1 MTTKMESQASVGT
14 IFTEDPD
21 SSAYEYRETLEK
33 ILLQL
38 SSFGLT
44 SNQCKVYIFLGK
56 YGSKT
61 APDVCR
67 SLKIPRTETYKL
79 LTTLQNKGMVS
90 ASFQHPIKFTAIP
103 LVEAVHSLINTE
115 KERIKNLENQKS
127 ELNQLWNEIPEF
139 HNEIQE
145 TNEDKFQMLQGE
157 NQIHSKINNMLTTTN
172 STFLILGSEKDLI
185 KFYHA
190 NFIDTL
196 SESKL
201 DHKILTSSSQKT
213 QYIFDNTKKTSVR
226 KLSPEIEQSLCF
238 IVKDNDEVL
247 FYLKNANSA
256 TDKPTAMWTTSES
269 MIYSKKLLFDSLWS
283 DSKVILH

>member
-1 MTTKMESQASVGT
+1 MTTKMESQATVDT

-21 SSAYEYRETLEK
+21 SSAYEYRKTLEK

-67 SLKIPRTETYKL
+67 TLKIPRTETYKL
-79 LTTLQNKGMVS
+79 LTSLQNKGIVS

-103 LVEAVHSLINTE
+103 LFDAVHSLINTE
-115 KERIKNLENQKS
+115 KEHIKNLENQKS
-127 ELNQLWNEIPEF
+127 ELNQLWNDIPEF
-139 HNEIQE
+139 HNEIQK

-157 NQIHSKINNMLTTTN
+157 NQIHGKINNMLTTAD
-172 STFLILGSEKDLI
+172 SKFLILGSEKDLI

-190 NFIDTL
+190 NFIETL
-196 SESKL
+196 STSKL
-201 DHKILTSSSQKT
+201 DLKILTSSSQKT
-213 QYIFDNTKKTSVR
+213 QYIFDNIKKTNVR
-226 KLSPEIEQSLCF
+226 ILSPEMEQCLCF

-256 TDKPTAMWTTSES
+256 TDKPTAMWATSES
-269 MIYSKKLLFDSLWS
+269 MTYSKKLLFDSLWS
-283 DSKVILH
+283 NSRIISH

>member
-1 MTTKMESQASVGT
+1 MTTKMESQASAGT

-21 SSAYEYRETLEK
+21 SSVYEYRETLEK

-56 YGSKT
+56 YGTKT
-61 APDVCR
+61 ALDVYKA
-67 SLKIPRTETYKL
+67 LKIPRTETYKL

-90 ASFQHPIKFTAIP
+90 ASFQHPIKFTSIP
-103 LVEAVHSLINTE
+103 LVDAVHSLINTE
-115 KERIKNLENQKS
+115 KERIKNLENQKT
-127 ELNQLWNEIPEF
+127 ELNQLWNDIPEF
-139 HNEIQE
+139 HNEIQK

-157 NQIHSKINNMLTTTN
+157 NQIHSKINNMLATAD
-172 STFLILGSEKDLI
+172 SKFLILGSEKDLM

-190 NFIDTL
+190 NFIETL
-196 SESKL
+196 STSKL
-201 DHKILTSSSQKT
+201 NIKIQTSSSQKT
-213 QYIFDNTKKTSVR
+213 QYIFDDIEKTSIR
-226 KLSPEIEQSLCF
+226 KLTPEIEQSLCF
-238 IVKDNDEVL
+238 IIKDNDEVL

-256 TDKPTAMWTTSES
+256 ADKPTAMWTTSES

-283 DSKVILH
+283 NSRTISH

>member
-1 MTTKMESQASVGT
+1 MESQASAGT

-79 LTTLQNKGMVS
+79 LTSLQNKGMVS

-103 LVEAVHSLINTE
+103 LVDAVHSLINTE

-139 HNEIQE
+139 HNEIQK
-145 TNEDKFQMLQGE
+145 TDEDRFQMLQGE

-172 STFLILGSEKDLI
+172 SKFLILGSEKDLI

-201 DHKILTSSSQKT
+201 GLKILTSSSQKT
-213 QYIFDNTKKTSVR
+213 QYIFDNIKKTNVR
-226 KLSPEIEQSLCF
+226 ILSPEIEQCLCF
-238 IVKDNDEVL
+238 LIKDNDEIL
-247 FYLKNANSA
+247 FYLKNANST
-256 TDKPTAMWTTSES
+256 TDEPTAMWTTSES

>member
-14 IFTEDPD
+14 IFAEDPN

-44 SNQCKVYIFLGK
+44 TNQCKVYIFLGK

-61 APDVCR
+61 ALDVCR
-67 SLKIPRTETYKL
+67 ALKMPRTETYKL
-79 LTTLQNKGMVS
+79 LTTLQNKGIVS

-103 LVEAVHSLINTE
+103 LIDAVHSLINTE

-127 ELNQLWNEIPEF
+127 ELNQLWNDIPEF
-139 HNEIQE
+139 HNELE
-145 TNEDKFQMLQGE
+145 KTDDDKFQMLQGK
-157 NQIHSKINNMLTTTN
+157 NQIQSKINNMLTTADN
-172 STFLILGSEKDLI
+172 KFLILGSEKDLM

-190 NFIDTL
+190 NFIETL
-196 SESKL
+196 STSKL
-201 DHKILTSSSQKT
+201 DLKILTSSSQKT
-213 QYIFDNTKKTSVR
+213 QYIFDNIKKASVR
-226 KLSPEIEQSLCF
+226 KLTPEIEQSLCF

-247 FYLKNANSA
+247 FYLKNASSGI
-256 TDKPTAMWTTSES
+256 DKPTTM
-269 MIYSKKLLFDSLWS
+269 
-283 DSKVILH
+283 

>member
-1 MTTKMESQASVGT
+1 MTTKMESQAAADT
-14 IFTEDPD
+14 IFTDDPN

-33 ILLQL
+33 ILFQL

-61 APDVCR
+61 APVVCR
-67 SLKIPRTETYKL
+67 ALKIPRTETYKL

-90 ASFQHPIKFTAIP
+90 ALFQHPIKFTAIP
-103 LVEAVHSLINTE
+103 LVDAVRSLINTE
-115 KERIKNLENQKS
+115 KERIKNLENQKT
-127 ELNQLWNEIPEF
+127 ELNQLWNDIPEF
-139 HNEIQE
+139 YNEIQK
-145 TNEDKFQMLQGE
+145 TDEDKFQMLQGE
-157 NQIHSKINNMLTTTN
+157 NQIHSKINNMLTTAD
-172 STFLILGSEKDLI
+172 SKFLILGSEKDLI

-190 NFIDTL
+190 NFIETL
-196 SESKL
+196 SKSKL
-201 DHKILTSSSQKT
+201 DLKILTSSSQKT
-213 QYIFDNTKKTSVR
+213 QYIFDNIKKINLR
-226 KLSPEIEQSLCF
+226 ILSPEMEQCLCF

-247 FYLKNANSA
+247 FYLKNANSG

-283 DSKVILH
+283 NSKVISQ

>member
-1 MTTKMESQASVGT
+1 MTTKMENQAAVDT

-61 APDVCR
+61 APDVSR
-67 SLKIPRTETYKL
+67 ALKIPRTETYKL

-103 LVEAVHSLINTE
+103 LVDAVHSLINTE
-115 KERIKNLENQKS
+115 KERIKNLENQKIK
-127 ELNQLWNEIPEF
+127 LNQLWNDIPEF
-139 HNEIQE
+139 HNEIQK
-145 TNEDKFQMLQGE
+145 TDEDKFQMLQGE
-157 NQIHSKINNMLTTTN
+157 NQIHSKINNMLTTADN
-172 STFLILGSEKDLI
+172 KFLILGSEKDLM

-190 NFIDTL
+190 NFIETL
-196 SESKL
+196 STSKL
-201 DHKILTSSSQKT
+201 NIKILTSSSQKT
-213 QYIFDNTKKTSVR
+213 QYIFGDIEKSSIR
-226 KLSPEIEQSLCF
+226 KLTPVIEQSLCF
-238 IVKDNDEVL
+238 IIKDNDEVL

-256 TDKPTAMWTTSES
+256 ADKPAAMWTTSES

-283 DSKVILH
+283 NSKIISQ

>member
-1 MTTKMESQASVGT
+1 MTTKMESQATVDT

-21 SSAYEYRETLEK
+21 SSAYEYRKTLEK

-67 SLKIPRTETYKL
+67 TLKIPRTETYKL
-79 LTTLQNKGMVS
+79 LTSLQNKGIVS

-103 LVEAVHSLINTE
+103 LFDAVHSLINTE
-115 KERIKNLENQKS
+115 KEHIKNLENQKS
-127 ELNQLWNEIPEF
+127 ELNQLWNDIPEF
-139 HNEIQE
+139 HNEIQK

-157 NQIHSKINNMLTTTN
+157 NQIHGKINNMLTTAD
-172 STFLILGSEKDLI
+172 SKFLILGSEKDLI

-190 NFIDTL
+190 NFIETL
-196 SESKL
+196 STSKL
-201 DHKILTSSSQKT
+201 DLKILTSSSQKT
-213 QYIFDNTKKTSVR
+213 QYIFDNIKKTNVR
-226 KLSPEIEQSLCF
+226 ILPPEMEQCLCF

-256 TDKPTAMWTTSES
+256 TDKPTAMWATSES
-269 MIYSKKLLFDSLWS
+269 MTYSKKLLFDSLWS
-283 DSKVILH
+283 NSRIISH

>member
-1 MTTKMESQASVGT
+1 MTTKMESQAFMGT
-14 IFTEDPD
+14 IFAEDPD
-21 SSAYEYRETLEK
+21 STAYEYRETLEK

-61 APDVCR
+61 ALDVCR
-67 SLKIPRTETYKL
+67 ALKMPRTETYKL
-79 LTTLQNKGMVS
+79 LTTLQNKGIVS

-103 LVEAVHSLINTE
+103 LIDAVHSLINTE

-127 ELNQLWNEIPEF
+127 ELNQLWNDIPEF
-139 HNEIQE
+139 HNELE
-145 TNEDKFQMLQGE
+145 KTDDDKFQMLQGK
-157 NQIHSKINNMLTTTN
+157 NQIQSKINNMLTTADN
-172 STFLILGSEKDLI
+172 KFLILGSEKDLM

-190 NFIDTL
+190 NFIETL
-196 SESKL
+196 STSKL
-201 DHKILTSSSQKT
+201 DLKILTSSSQKT
-213 QYIFDNTKKTSVR
+213 QYIFDNIKKAIVR
-226 KLSPEIEQSLCF
+226 KLTPEIEQSLCF

-247 FYLKNANSA
+247 FYLKNASSG

-283 DSKVILH
+283 NSKVISH

>member
-1 MTTKMESQASVGT
+1 MTTKMESQASAGT

-139 HNEIQE
+139 HNEIQK
-145 TNEDKFQMLQGE
+145 TDEDKFQMLQGE

-247 FYLKNANSA
+247 FYLKNANST

>member
-1 MTTKMESQASVGT
+1 MESQASVGT

-79 LTTLQNKGMVS
+79 LTSLQNKGMVS

-103 LVEAVHSLINTE
+103 LVDAVHSLINTE

-139 HNEIQE
+139 HNEIQK
-145 TNEDKFQMLQGE
+145 TDEDRFQMLQGE

-172 STFLILGSEKDLI
+172 SKFLILGSEKDLI

-201 DHKILTSSSQKT
+201 GLKILTSSSQKT
-213 QYIFDNTKKTSVR
+213 QYIFDNIKKTNVR
-226 KLSPEIEQSLCF
+226 ILSPEIEQCLCF
-238 IVKDNDEVL
+238 LIKDNDEIL
-247 FYLKNANSA
+247 FYLKNANS
-256 TDKPTAMWTTSES
+256 TTNEPTAMWTTSES

>member
-1 MTTKMESQASVGT
+1 MTTKMESQASSDT

-21 SSAYEYRETLEK
+21 SSVYEYRETLEK

-56 YGSKT
+56 YGTKT
-61 APDVCR
+61 ALDVYKA
-67 SLKIPRTETYKL
+67 LKIPRTETYKL

-103 LVEAVHSLINTE
+103 LVDAVHSLINTE
-115 KERIKNLENQKS
+115 KERIKNLENQKT
-127 ELNQLWNEIPEF
+127 ELCQIWNDIPEF
-139 HNEIQE
+139 HNEIQK
-145 TNEDKFQMLQGE
+145 TDEDKFQMLQGE
-157 NQIHSKINNMLTTTN
+157 NQIHSKINNMLTTAD
-172 STFLILGSEKDLI
+172 SKFLILGSEKDLI

-190 NFIDTL
+190 NFIETL
-196 SESKL
+196 STSKL
-201 DHKILTSSSQKT
+201 DLKILTSSSQKT
-213 QYIFDNTKKTSVR
+213 QYIFDNIKKTNLR
-226 KLSPEIEQSLCF
+226 ILSHEMEQCLCF

-247 FYLKNANSA
+247 FYLKNANSG

-283 DSKVILH
+283 NSEMISH